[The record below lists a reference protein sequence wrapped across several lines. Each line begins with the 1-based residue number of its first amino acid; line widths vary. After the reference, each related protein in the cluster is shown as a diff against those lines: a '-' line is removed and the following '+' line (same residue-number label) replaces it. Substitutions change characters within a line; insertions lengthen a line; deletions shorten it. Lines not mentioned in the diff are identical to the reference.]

1 MASITAH
8 IDIQVF
14 AANIM
19 FYILILPVS
28 VYAIYKAVQTLVNDF
43 RYKEGLFAKD
53 DVEGD
58 WL

>member
-1 MASITAH
+1 MAPITAH

-28 VYAIYKAVQTLVNDF
+28 VYAIYKTVQILVNDF

>member
-28 VYAIYKAVQTLVNDF
+28 VYVIYKAVQTLVNDF